1 MFKSLGSKPQKDPR
15 TQMPESVLDSANT
28 YAMPR
33 VADNGGE
40 RLTTVVGLAA
50 LAMLGVFV
58 FNQLSQGRQ
67 AASIDDMMSETRA
80 QLAAAQTQAE
90 EARRDAVA
98 AQAKARRAEQRAA
111 VNARAPQ
118 TAPVVATESAMPAQA
133 NLRSP
138 ALVVDNSRQRAPEA
152 LAGGDE
158 GVGMSGD
165 AGAAIANSLTAS
177 DVFASRVGSSGT
189 ETVRATLIEDPS
201 RVAPQG
207 TIISGVLETA
217 INSDLPGFTRAVVS
231 ENIRSLDNRTVLIPR
246 GSRLIGQ
253 YRSGLA
259 VGESRAF
266 VIWTRLLTPDG
277 VSVELASPATDTLGR
292 AGLAGRVNR
301 HFFQR
306 FGSAILLS
314 VIDAGAN
321 ALVYD
326 NTSGI
331 VIGSTSEAQAVAAQA
346 LSQQINIPPTI
357 KVDQGKE
364 IRIFLARDL
373 YFPRVPERQDLRP

>member
-1 MFKSLGSKPQKDPR
+1 MMFKSGHNDPR
-15 TQMPESVLDSANT
+15 AQMPPSALDAANA

-33 VADNGGE
+33 VSDTGGE
-40 RLTTVVGLAA
+40 RASLILGGAAMILLA
-50 LAMLGVFV
+50 VFV
-58 FNQLSQGRQ
+58 FNQMSSGRHE
-67 AASIDDMMSETRA
+67 ASIDAMMAETRA
-80 QLAAAQTQAE
+80 ELDAAKAESERARLQAQ
-90 EARRDAVA
+90 A
-98 AQAKARRAEQRAA
+98 AQAEARRAEQRIAM
-111 VNARAPQ
+111 NARSPQ
-118 TAPVVATESAMPAQA
+118 RTPVNQPPDAMPAQA

-138 ALVVDNSRQRAPEA
+138 ALVVDNSRQRMPDAEGA
-152 LAGGDE
+152 VAGDP
-158 GVGMSGD
+158 
-165 AGAAIANSLTAS
+165 AGAVAAAIDGLTAS
-177 DVFASRVGSSGT
+177 DVFAQRVGASGA
-189 ETVRATLIEDPS
+189 ETVRASYIQDPS

-207 TIISGVLETA
+207 TIITGVLETA

-259 VGESRAF
+259 IGESRAF
-266 VIWTRLLTPDG
+266 VMWTRLLTPEG
-277 VSVELASPATDTLGR
+277 LSVELASPATDTLGR
-292 AGLAGRVNR
+292 AGLAGDVNR

-314 VIDAGAN
+314 VIDVGAN

-326 NTSGI
+326 NNSSI

-346 LSQQINIPPTI
+346 LAQNMNIPPTI
-357 KVDQGKE
+357 KVEQGTE

-373 YFPRVPERQDLRP
+373 YFPRGPAEQDLRP

>member
-1 MFKSLGSKPQKDPR
+1 MWTKGGRDPR
-15 TQMPESVLDSANT
+15 SDMPKSALDAANA

-33 VADNGGE
+33 VAENTSD
-40 RLTTVVGLAA
+40 RLTGFLGATVL
-50 LAMLGVFV
+50 LMLGLFV
-58 FNQLSQGRQ
+58 FNQLSKGRET
-67 AASIDDMMSETRA
+67 ASIDAMMAETRA
-80 QLAAAQTQAE
+80 QLSVAQSEAE
-90 EARRDAVA
+90 QARREA
-98 AQAKARRAEQRAA
+98 AQAQAQARRAEQRAA
-111 VNARAPQ
+111 VKRTTPPRQSVARSSDGAPG
-118 TAPVVATESAMPAQA
+118 QA

-138 ALVVDNSRQRAPEA
+138 ALVVDNSRAGTGGGGEA
-152 LAGGDE
+152 GDPASA
-158 GVGMSGD
+158 V
-165 AGAAIANSLTAS
+165 ANAVNGLTAS
-177 DVFASRVGSSGT
+177 EVFAQRVGAAGP
-189 ETVRATLIEDPS
+189 ETVRATMIEDMS
-201 RVAPQG
+201 RVVPQG
-207 TIISGVLETA
+207 TIVSGVLETA
-217 INSDLPGFTRAVVS
+217 INSDLPGFARAIVS

-277 VSVELASPATDTLGR
+277 VSIELASPATDTLGR
-292 AGLAGRVNR
+292 AGLSGKVNR

-314 VIDAGAN
+314 VIDVGAS
-321 ALVYD
+321 ALIYD
-326 NTSGI
+326 NNSSI

-357 KVDQGKE
+357 TVKQGTE

-373 YFPRVPERQDLRP
+373 YFPSLAETGGLRP